1 MMRNISLVWALWA
14 LVSLRVS
21 AQEGIKFFEGTWKEA
36 LEKAAAEHKMVFV
49 DAYAVWCGPC
59 QRMAKEVFTQ
69 KEVGDFYNKHFI
81 NVKLDMEKGEGVSFG
96 QKYQVSSYPTLLFI
110 DAKGEMVQV
119 FKGSRP
125 ADQFINLGKGVLNSV
140 DKSTDYAEKYES
152 GEREASFLRSYAYQL
167 LTQNKPSLKIA
178 NEYLRTQTDLTTEAN
193 LEFIF
198 DFCIEAD
205 SRLFDLLLQ
214 NKAHYAKTQSEE
226 AWKRK
231 IETACMATVRKA
243 VEFQSPDLLKEAKA
257 AMRKALPS
265 YAAEYAMLAD
275 MQYYF
280 EKSEYAPLTKATD
293 KYLKK
298 YAWRDAARL
307 NKQAAFFAQYV
318 TDAAALRTAEKWAKQ
333 AVTLEEKR
341 EYLMTYIFLLQT
353 NGKEAEAKK
362 MQERLGAAPSAP
374 SLPPAIN
381 PKKD

>member
-1 MMRNISLVWALWA
+1 MIRNACLLIAFFVAA
-14 LVSLRVS
+14 YTQAQ

-36 LEKAAAEHKMVFV
+36 LEEASKQRKMLFV

-81 NVKLDMEKGEGVSFG
+81 NVKLDMEKGDGVQFG

-110 DAKGEMVQV
+110 DEKGEIVQV

-125 ADQFINLGKGVLNSV
+125 ADQFINLGKGVINSV
-140 DKSTDYAEKYES
+140 DKSTDYEEKYQS
-152 GEREASFLRSYAYQL
+152 GEREAAFLRSYAYQL
-167 LTQNKPSLKIA
+167 LTQNKPALKIA
-178 NEYLRTQTDLTTEAN
+178 NEYLRTQSDLTAESN

-198 DFCIEAD
+198 DFCVEAD

-214 NKAHYAKTQSEE
+214 NKPHYAKTQSEE

-231 IETACMATVRKA
+231 IETACNATVRKS
-243 VEFQSPDLLKEAKA
+243 VEFAAPDLLKEAKN
-257 AMRKALPS
+257 AMRKALPA
-265 YAAEYAMLAD
+265 YAAEYAMKAD

-280 EKSEYAPLTKATD
+280 EKSEHTPFTKATD

-298 YAWRDAARL
+298 YAWRNAAEL

-318 TDAAALRTAEKWAKQ
+318 QDPAALRVAEKWAKQ
-333 AVTLEEKR
+333 AITLEEKR
-341 EYLMTYIFLLQT
+341 EYLMTYVFLLQT
-353 NGKEAEAKK
+353 NGKEEEAKK
-362 MQERLGAAPSAP
+362 MQQKMSE
-374 SLPPAIN
+374 
-381 PKKD
+381 K